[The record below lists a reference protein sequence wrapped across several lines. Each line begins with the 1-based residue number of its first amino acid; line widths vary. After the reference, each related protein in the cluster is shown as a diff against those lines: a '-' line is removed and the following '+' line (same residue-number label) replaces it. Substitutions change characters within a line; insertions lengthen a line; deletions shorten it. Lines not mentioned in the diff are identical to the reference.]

1 MSYGKHK
8 ELNDNFVLCVC
19 AWTTL
24 CRCSENY
31 QIKVITALFFG
42 FVGAWGGAGNGPFTI
57 TFSDAARLVRK
68 CVEAPLSVL
77 PVHFN
82 TFFATAPQP
91 HGAETIVCVAP
102 FLMQKREFPFAD
114 KHVPRY

>member
-1 MSYGKHK
+1 MTYGKHK

-77 PVHFN
+77 PLHFN

-91 HGAETIVCVAP
+91 HGAETIV
-102 FLMQKREFPFAD
+102 L
-114 KHVPRY
+114 